1 MQARIYQPARNAMQS
16 GWAATKTWVLRYK
29 PDARQVPDPLMGW
42 IGGASTQSQVI
53 LHFETREAAV
63 AYAQAHGIAFELE
76 QPQQRVVKPK
86 AYADNFRYGRAENW
100 TH

>member
-1 MQARIYQPARNAMQS
+1 MQARIYQQPRNAMQS
-16 GWAATKTWVLRYK
+16 GWAGTRTWVLRYE
-29 PDARQVPDPLMGW
+29 PAARQVPDPLMGW
-42 IGGASTQSQVI
+42 IGGGATQSQVI
-53 LHFETREAAV
+53 LHFDTSEAAV

-76 QPQQRVVKPK
+76 LPQQRVVKPK